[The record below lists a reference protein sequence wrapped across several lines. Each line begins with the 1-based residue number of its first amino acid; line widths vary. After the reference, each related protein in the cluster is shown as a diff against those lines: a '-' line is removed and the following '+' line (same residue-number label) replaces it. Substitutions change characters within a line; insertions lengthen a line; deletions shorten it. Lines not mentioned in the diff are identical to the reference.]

1 MDGRACSALALAE
14 IGEWQVMEG
23 HSLFAETRQFIAPI
37 GCNECDGE
45 AHVIRR
51 APYPFEGLE
60 FRTFE
65 CSECGNQM
73 ERVTPSHAP

>member
-1 MDGRACSALALAE
+1 
-14 IGEWQVMEG
+14 MEG
-23 HSLFAETRQFIAPI
+23 HSLFAETRQFIALI

-73 ERVTPSHAP
+73 ERVATEPRPITPCASRDDVSSLKPGDPE